1 MNLPLADSLLY
12 HLAHWQARRHPVQP
26 IEAFQADAVRRVL
39 VVLTTGMGDAILST
53 PVLPVLR
60 QGLPQ
65 AEIRLFCRAAWTPLF
80 ENDHDLD
87 GLIVYAGK
95 YRRFFSTL
103 RELRAFA
110 PELVV
115 VLHGNDPDIL
125 PLCALSG
132 ARFIVRIPTT
142 GTRHT
147 SLLSNRSRSS
157 DANTL
162 PGLHYIENRL
172 RILDTLGLRTRGTKG
187 TEGTES
193 TAGAEATESSLAPRI
208 HLQATRAAEVVAQ
221 LRQRIQSQHY
231 WVMHPC
237 AADPYKVWPMAKV
250 RALLEQARQRWP
262 QLAIVLTGSRHDA
275 ATLQPLAQGLDGVF
289 NTAGALDIAQTGAV
303 LQQARCVLA
312 PDTGVAHLAA
322 ALDTPVV
329 ALYAA
334 TDARL
339 IGVRARHAPAV
350 LLQQPQTC
358 SPCIE
363 KRCNYTGTAQH
374 CMDQIGLPQV
384 LQALQGVLSETAG
397 TTGASTGKQTA

>member
-12 HLAHWQARRHPVQP
+12 QLAHWQARRHPVQP
-26 IEAFQADAVRRVL
+26 IEAFQADDVRRVL
-39 VVLTTGMGDAILST
+39 VVLSTGMGDAILST

-80 ENDHDLD
+80 ENDPDLD

-103 RELRAFA
+103 RALRTFA

-157 DANTL
+157 DASTL

-172 RILDTLGLRTRGTKG
+172 RILDTLGLRTKG
-187 TEGTES
+187 IEGT
-193 TAGAEATESSLAPRI
+193 AGTEATEGSLAPRI

-237 AADPYKVWPMAKV
+237 AADPYKVWPMAKA

-275 ATLQPLAQGLDGVF
+275 ATLQQLAQGLDGVF

-339 IGVRARHAPAV
+339 IGVRPRHAATV
-350 LLQQPQTC
+350 ILQQPQTC
-358 SPCIE
+358 TPCIE
-363 KRCNYTGTAQH
+363 KRCNYTGTTQH
-374 CMDQIGLPQV
+374 CMEQISLQSV
-384 LQALQGVLSETAG
+384 LQALQSVLTD
-397 TTGASTGKQTA
+397 TGMQAA

>member
-12 HLAHWQARRHPVQP
+12 QLAHWQARRHPVQP
-26 IEAFQADAVRRVL
+26 IEAFQAGAVRRVL
-39 VVLTTGMGDAILST
+39 VVLSTGMGDAILST

-80 ENDHDLD
+80 ENDPDLD

-103 RELRAFA
+103 RALRTFA

-125 PLCALSG
+125 PLCAFSG

-157 DANTL
+157 DASTL

-172 RILDTLGLRTRGTKG
+172 RILDTLGLRTK
-187 TEGTES
+187 GTES
-193 TAGAEATESSLAPRI
+193 TAGTEATESSLAPRI

-237 AADPYKVWPMAKV
+237 AADPYKVWPMAKA

-275 ATLQPLAQGLDGVF
+275 ATLQQLAQGLDGVF

-339 IGVRARHAPAV
+339 IGVRPRHAATV
-350 LLQQPQTC
+350 ILQQPQTC
-358 SPCIE
+358 TPCIE
-363 KRCNYTGTAQH
+363 KRCNYTGTTQH
-374 CMDQIGLPQV
+374 CMEQISLQSV
-384 LQALQGVLSETAG
+384 LQALQSVLTD
-397 TTGASTGKQTA
+397 TGMQAA

>member
-1 MNLPLADSLLY
+1 VNLPLADSLLY
-12 HLAHWQARRHPVQP
+12 QLAHWRARRYPVQP
-26 IEAFQADAVRRVL
+26 IEAFQAGAVRRVL
-39 VVLTTGMGDAILST
+39 VVLSTGMGDAILST
-53 PVLPVLR
+53 PVFPALR

-103 RELRAFA
+103 RELRTFA

-142 GTRHT
+142 GTRH
-147 SLLSNRSRSS
+147 SALLSNRWRSI
-157 DANTL
+157 DASTL

-172 RILDTLGLRTRGTKG
+172 RILDTLGLRAKG
-187 TEGTES
+187 TEGTE
-193 TAGAEATESSLAPRI
+193 GTEGSGAPRI
-208 HLQATRAAEVVAQ
+208 HLQATRAAEAVAR
-221 LRQRIQSQHY
+221 LRQSIGSQRY

-237 AADPYKVWPMAKV
+237 AADPYKVWPMAKA

-275 ATLQPLAQGLDGVF
+275 ATLQQLAQGLDGVF

-339 IGVRARHAPAV
+339 IGVRPRHAATV
-350 LLQQPQTC
+350 ILQQPQTC
-358 SPCIE
+358 TPCIE
-363 KRCNYTGTAQH
+363 KRCNYTGTTQH
-374 CMDQIGLPQV
+374 CMEQISLQSV
-384 LQALQGVLSETAG
+384 LQALQSVLTDTEMQA
-397 TTGASTGKQTA
+397 A

>member
-12 HLAHWQARRHPVQP
+12 QLAHWQASRHPVQP
-26 IEAFQADAVRRVL
+26 IEAFQAGAVRRVL
-39 VVLTTGMGDAILST
+39 VVLSTGMGDAILST
-53 PVLPVLR
+53 PVFPALR

-80 ENDHDLD
+80 ENDPDLD

-103 RELRAFA
+103 RALRTFA

-157 DANTL
+157 DASTL

-172 RILDTLGLRTRGTKG
+172 RILDTLGLRTKG
-187 TEGTES
+187 IEGT
-193 TAGAEATESSLAPRI
+193 AGTEATEGSLAPRI

-237 AADPYKVWPMAKV
+237 AADPYKVWPMAKA

-275 ATLQPLAQGLDGVF
+275 ATLQQLAQGLDGVF

-339 IGVRARHAPAV
+339 IGVRPRHAATV
-350 LLQQPQTC
+350 ILQQPQTC
-358 SPCIE
+358 TPCIE
-363 KRCNYTGTAQH
+363 KRCNYTGTTQH
-374 CMDQIGLPQV
+374 CMEQISLQSV
-384 LQALQGVLSETAG
+384 LHALQSVLPDTEMQA
-397 TTGASTGKQTA
+397 A

>member
-12 HLAHWQARRHPVQP
+12 QLAHWRARRHPVQP
-26 IEAFQADAVRRVL
+26 IEAFQAGAVRRVL
-39 VVLTTGMGDAILST
+39 VVLSTGMGDAILST
-53 PVLPVLR
+53 PVFPALR

-103 RELRAFA
+103 RELRTFA

-147 SLLSNRSRSS
+147 SLLSNRSRSI
-157 DANTL
+157 DASTL

-172 RILDTLGLRTRGTKG
+172 RILDTLGLRAKG
-187 TEGTES
+187 TEGTE
-193 TAGAEATESSLAPRI
+193 GTEGSGAPRI
-208 HLQATRAAEVVAQ
+208 HLQATRAAEAVAR
-221 LRQRIQSQHY
+221 LRQSIGSQRY

-237 AADPYKVWPMAKV
+237 AADAYKVWPMAKA

-262 QLAIVLTGSRHDA
+262 QLAVVLTGSRHDA
-275 ATLQPLAQGLDGVF
+275 ATLQQLAQGLDGVF

-339 IGVRARHAPAV
+339 IGVRPRQAATV
-350 LLQQPQTC
+350 ILQQPQTC
-358 SPCIE
+358 TPCIE
-363 KRCNYTGTAQH
+363 KRCNYAGTTQH
-374 CMDQIGLPQV
+374 CMEQISLQSV
-384 LQALQGVLSETAG
+384 LQALQSVLTDTEMQA
-397 TTGASTGKQTA
+397 A

>member
-1 MNLPLADSLLY
+1 LY
-12 HLAHWQARRHPVQP
+12 QLAHWQARRYPVQP
-26 IEAFQADAVRRVL
+26 IEAFQAGAVRRVL
-39 VVLTTGMGDAILST
+39 VVLSTGMGDAILST

-80 ENDHDLD
+80 ENDPDLD

-103 RELRAFA
+103 RALRTFA

-157 DANTL
+157 DASTL

-172 RILDTLGLRTRGTKG
+172 RILDTLGLRTKG
-187 TEGTES
+187 IEGT
-193 TAGAEATESSLAPRI
+193 AGTEATEGSLAPRI

-237 AADPYKVWPMAKV
+237 AADPYKVWPMAKA

-275 ATLQPLAQGLDGVF
+275 ATLQQLAQGLDGVF

-339 IGVRARHAPAV
+339 IGVRPRHAATV
-350 LLQQPQTC
+350 ILQQPQTC
-358 SPCIE
+358 TPCIE
-363 KRCNYTGTAQH
+363 KRCNYTGTTQH
-374 CMDQIGLPQV
+374 CMEQISLQSV
-384 LQALQGVLSETAG
+384 LHALQSVLPDTEMQA
-397 TTGASTGKQTA
+397 A

>member
-12 HLAHWQARRHPVQP
+12 QLAHWQARRHPVQP
-26 IEAFQADAVRRVL
+26 IEAFQADDVRRVL
-39 VVLTTGMGDAILST
+39 VVLSTGMGDAILST

-80 ENDHDLD
+80 ENDPDLD

-103 RELRAFA
+103 RALRTFA

-125 PLCALSG
+125 PLCAFSG

-157 DANTL
+157 DASTL

-172 RILDTLGLRTRGTKG
+172 RILDTLGLRTKG
-187 TEGTES
+187 IEGT
-193 TAGAEATESSLAPRI
+193 AGTEATEGSLAPRI

-237 AADPYKVWPMAKV
+237 AADPYKVWPMAKA

-275 ATLQPLAQGLDGVF
+275 ATLQQLAQGLDGVF

-339 IGVRARHAPAV
+339 IGVRPRHAATV
-350 LLQQPQTC
+350 ILQQPQTC
-358 SPCIE
+358 TPCIE
-363 KRCNYTGTAQH
+363 KRCNYTGTTQH
-374 CMDQIGLPQV
+374 CMEQISLQSV
-384 LQALQGVLSETAG
+384 LQALQSVLTD
-397 TTGASTGKQTA
+397 TGMQAA

>member
-1 MNLPLADSLLY
+1 VNLPLADSLLY
-12 HLAHWQARRHPVQP
+12 QLAHWRARRYPVQP
-26 IEAFQADAVRRVL
+26 IEAFQAGAVRRVL
-39 VVLTTGMGDAILST
+39 VVLSTGMGDAILST
-53 PVLPVLR
+53 PVFPALR

-103 RELRAFA
+103 RELRTFA

-142 GTRHT
+142 GTRH
-147 SLLSNRSRSS
+147 SALLSNRWRSI
-157 DANTL
+157 DASTL

-172 RILDTLGLRTRGTKG
+172 RILDTLGLRAKG
-187 TEGTES
+187 TEGTEGS
-193 TAGAEATESSLAPRI
+193 GAPRI
-208 HLQATRAAEVVAQ
+208 HLQATRAAEAVAR
-221 LRQRIQSQHY
+221 LRQSIGSQRY

-237 AADPYKVWPMAKV
+237 AADAYKVWPMAKA

-262 QLAIVLTGSRHDA
+262 QLAVVLTGSRHDA
-275 ATLQPLAQGLDGVF
+275 ATLQQLAQGLDGVF

-339 IGVRARHAPAV
+339 IGVRPRQAATV
-350 LLQQPQTC
+350 ILQQPQTC
-358 SPCIE
+358 TPCIE
-363 KRCNYTGTAQH
+363 KRCNYTGTTQH
-374 CMDQIGLPQV
+374 CMEQISLQSV
-384 LQALQGVLSETAG
+384 LQALQSVLTD
-397 TTGASTGKQTA
+397 TGMQAA

>member
-12 HLAHWQARRHPVQP
+12 QLAHWQARRHPVQP

-39 VVLTTGMGDAILST
+39 VVLSTGMGDAILST

-80 ENDHDLD
+80 ENDPDLD

-103 RELRAFA
+103 RALRTFA

-125 PLCALSG
+125 PLCAFSG

-157 DANTL
+157 DASTL

-172 RILDTLGLRTRGTKG
+172 RILDTLGLRAKG
-187 TEGTES
+187 TEGTE
-193 TAGAEATESSLAPRI
+193 GTEGSGAPRI
-208 HLQATRAAEVVAQ
+208 HLQATRAAEAVAR
-221 LRQRIQSQHY
+221 LRQSIGSQRY

-237 AADPYKVWPMAKV
+237 AADPYKVWPMAKA

-275 ATLQPLAQGLDGVF
+275 ATLQQLAQGLDGVF

-334 TDARL
+334 TYARL
-339 IGVRARHAPAV
+339 IGVRPRHAATV
-350 LLQQPQTC
+350 ILQQPQTC
-358 SPCIE
+358 TPCIE

-374 CMDQIGLPQV
+374 CMEQISLQSV
-384 LQALQGVLSETAG
+384 LQALQSVLTDTEMQA
-397 TTGASTGKQTA
+397 A

>member
-12 HLAHWQARRHPVQP
+12 QLAHWQARRHPVQP
-26 IEAFQADAVRRVL
+26 IEAFQAGAVRRVL
-39 VVLTTGMGDAILST
+39 VVLSTGMGDAILST

-80 ENDHDLD
+80 ENDPDLD

-103 RELRAFA
+103 RALRTFA

-125 PLCALSG
+125 PLCAFSG

-157 DANTL
+157 DASTL

-172 RILDTLGLRTRGTKG
+172 RILDTLGLRTK
-187 TEGTES
+187 GTES
-193 TAGAEATESSLAPRI
+193 TAGTEATESSLAPRI

-237 AADPYKVWPMAKV
+237 AADPYKVWPMAKA

-339 IGVRARHAPAV
+339 IGVRPRHAATV
-350 LLQQPQTC
+350 ILQQPQTC
-358 SPCIE
+358 TPCIE
-363 KRCNYTGTAQH
+363 KRCNYTGTTQH
-374 CMDQIGLPQV
+374 CMEQISLQSV
-384 LQALQGVLSETAG
+384 LQALQSVLTD
-397 TTGASTGKQTA
+397 TGMQAA

>member
-12 HLAHWQARRHPVQP
+12 QLAHWQARRHPVQP

-39 VVLTTGMGDAILST
+39 VVLSTGMGDAILST

-80 ENDHDLD
+80 ENDPDLD

-103 RELRAFA
+103 RALRTFA

-157 DANTL
+157 DASTL

-172 RILDTLGLRTRGTKG
+172 RILDTLGLRTKG
-187 TEGTES
+187 IEGT
-193 TAGAEATESSLAPRI
+193 AGTEATEGSLAPRI

-237 AADPYKVWPMAKV
+237 AADPYKVWPMAKA

-275 ATLQPLAQGLDGVF
+275 ATLQQLAQELDGVF

-339 IGVRARHAPAV
+339 IGVRPRHAATV
-350 LLQQPQTC
+350 ILQQPQTC
-358 SPCIE
+358 TPCIE
-363 KRCNYTGTAQH
+363 KRCNYTGTTQH
-374 CMDQIGLPQV
+374 CMEQISLQSV
-384 LQALQGVLSETAG
+384 LQALQSVLTD
-397 TTGASTGKQTA
+397 TGMQAA

>member
-12 HLAHWQARRHPVQP
+12 QLAHWQASRHPVQP
-26 IEAFQADAVRRVL
+26 IEAFQAGAVRRVL
-39 VVLTTGMGDAILST
+39 VVLSTGMGDAILST
-53 PVLPVLR
+53 PVFPALR

-80 ENDHDLD
+80 ENDPDLD

-103 RELRAFA
+103 RALRTFA

-157 DANTL
+157 DASTL

-172 RILDTLGLRTRGTKG
+172 RILDTLGLRTKG
-187 TEGTES
+187 IEGT
-193 TAGAEATESSLAPRI
+193 AGTEATEGSLAPRI

-237 AADPYKVWPMAKV
+237 AADPYKVWPMAKA

-275 ATLQPLAQGLDGVF
+275 ATLQQLAQGLDGVF

-339 IGVRARHAPAV
+339 IGVRPRHAATV
-350 LLQQPQTC
+350 ILQQPQTC
-358 SPCIE
+358 TPCIE
-363 KRCNYTGTAQH
+363 KRCNYTGTTQH
-374 CMDQIGLPQV
+374 CMEQISLQSV
-384 LQALQGVLSETAG
+384 LQALQSVLTD
-397 TTGASTGKQTA
+397 TGMQAA

>member
-12 HLAHWQARRHPVQP
+12 QLAHWQARRHPVQP
-26 IEAFQADAVRRVL
+26 IEAFQADAVGRVL
-39 VVLTTGMGDAILST
+39 VVLSTGMGDAILST

-80 ENDHDLD
+80 ENDPDLD

-103 RELRAFA
+103 RALRTFA

-125 PLCALSG
+125 PLCAFSG

-157 DANTL
+157 DASTL

-172 RILDTLGLRTRGTKG
+172 RILDTLGLRTKG
-187 TEGTES
+187 IEGT
-193 TAGAEATESSLAPRI
+193 AGTEATEGSLAPRI

-237 AADPYKVWPMAKV
+237 AADPYKVWPMAKA
-250 RALLEQARQRWP
+250 RALLEQARQLWP

-275 ATLQPLAQGLDGVF
+275 ATLQQLAQGLDGVF

-339 IGVRARHAPAV
+339 IGVRPRHAATV
-350 LLQQPQTC
+350 ILQQPQTC
-358 SPCIE
+358 TPCIE
-363 KRCNYTGTAQH
+363 KRCNYTGTTQH
-374 CMDQIGLPQV
+374 CMEQISLQSV
-384 LQALQGVLSETAG
+384 LQALQSVLTD
-397 TTGASTGKQTA
+397 TGMQAA

>member
-12 HLAHWQARRHPVQP
+12 QLAHWQARRHPVQP
-26 IEAFQADAVRRVL
+26 IEAFQADAVGRVL
-39 VVLTTGMGDAILST
+39 VVLSTGMGDAILST

-80 ENDHDLD
+80 ENDPDLD

-103 RELRAFA
+103 RELRTFA

-157 DANTL
+157 DASTL

-172 RILDTLGLRTRGTKG
+172 RILDTLGLRTKG
-187 TEGTES
+187 IEGT
-193 TAGAEATESSLAPRI
+193 AGTEATEGSLAPRI

-237 AADPYKVWPMAKV
+237 AADPYKVWPMAKA

-275 ATLQPLAQGLDGVF
+275 ATLQQLAQGLDGVF

-339 IGVRARHAPAV
+339 IGVRPRHAATV
-350 LLQQPQTC
+350 ILQQPQTC
-358 SPCIE
+358 TPCIE
-363 KRCNYTGTAQH
+363 KRCNYTGTTQH
-374 CMDQIGLPQV
+374 CMEQISLQSV
-384 LQALQGVLSETAG
+384 LQALQSVLTD
-397 TTGASTGKQTA
+397 TGMQAA

>member
-12 HLAHWQARRHPVQP
+12 QLAHWQARRHPVQP
-26 IEAFQADAVRRVL
+26 IEAFQADDVRRVL
-39 VVLTTGMGDAILST
+39 VVLSTGMGDAILST

-80 ENDHDLD
+80 ENDPDLD

-103 RELRAFA
+103 RALRTFA

-157 DANTL
+157 DASTL

-172 RILDTLGLRTRGTKG
+172 RILDTLGLRTKG
-187 TEGTES
+187 IEGT
-193 TAGAEATESSLAPRI
+193 AGTEATEGSLAPRI

-237 AADPYKVWPMAKV
+237 AADPYKVWPMAKA

-275 ATLQPLAQGLDGVF
+275 ATLQQLAQGLDGVF

-339 IGVRARHAPAV
+339 IGVRPRHAATV
-350 LLQQPQTC
+350 ILQQPQTC
-358 SPCIE
+358 TPCIE
-363 KRCNYTGTAQH
+363 KRCNYTGTTQH
-374 CMDQIGLPQV
+374 CMEQISLQSV
-384 LQALQGVLSETAG
+384 LHALQSVLPDTEMQA
-397 TTGASTGKQTA
+397 A

>member
-12 HLAHWQARRHPVQP
+12 QLAHWQARRHPVQP
-26 IEAFQADAVRRVL
+26 IEAFQADAVGRVL
-39 VVLTTGMGDAILST
+39 VVLSTGMGDAILST

-80 ENDHDLD
+80 ENDPDLD

-103 RELRAFA
+103 RALRTFA

-125 PLCALSG
+125 PLCAFSG

-157 DANTL
+157 DASTL

-172 RILDTLGLRTRGTKG
+172 RILDTLGLRTKG
-187 TEGTES
+187 IEGT
-193 TAGAEATESSLAPRI
+193 AGTEATEGSLAPRI

-237 AADPYKVWPMAKV
+237 AADPYKVWPMAKA
-250 RALLEQARQRWP
+250 RALLEQARQLWP

-275 ATLQPLAQGLDGVF
+275 ATLQQLAQELDGVF

-339 IGVRARHAPAV
+339 IGVRPRHAATV
-350 LLQQPQTC
+350 ILQQPQTC
-358 SPCIE
+358 TPCIE
-363 KRCNYTGTAQH
+363 KRCNYTGTTQH
-374 CMDQIGLPQV
+374 CMEQISLQSV
-384 LQALQGVLSETAG
+384 LQALQSVLTD
-397 TTGASTGKQTA
+397 TGMQAA

>member
-12 HLAHWQARRHPVQP
+12 QLAHWQARRHPVQP
-26 IEAFQADAVRRVL
+26 IEAFQAGAVRRVL
-39 VVLTTGMGDAILST
+39 VVLSTGMGDAILST

-80 ENDHDLD
+80 ENDPDLD

-103 RELRAFA
+103 RALRTFA

-125 PLCALSG
+125 PLCAFSG

-157 DANTL
+157 DASTL

-172 RILDTLGLRTRGTKG
+172 RILDTLGLRTKG
-187 TEGTES
+187 IEGT
-193 TAGAEATESSLAPRI
+193 AGTEATEGSLAPRI

-237 AADPYKVWPMAKV
+237 AADPYKVWPMAKA

-275 ATLQPLAQGLDGVF
+275 ATLQQLAQGLDGVF

-339 IGVRARHAPAV
+339 IGVRPRHAATV
-350 LLQQPQTC
+350 ILQQPQTC
-358 SPCIE
+358 TPCIE
-363 KRCNYTGTAQH
+363 KRCNYTGTTQH
-374 CMDQIGLPQV
+374 CMEQISLQSV
-384 LQALQGVLSETAG
+384 LQALQSVLTD
-397 TTGASTGKQTA
+397 TGMQAA

>member
-1 MNLPLADSLLY
+1 VNLPLADSLLY
-12 HLAHWQARRHPVQP
+12 QLAHWRARRYPVQP
-26 IEAFQADAVRRVL
+26 IEAFQAGAVRRVL
-39 VVLTTGMGDAILST
+39 VVLSTGMGDAILST
-53 PVLPVLR
+53 PVFPALR

-103 RELRAFA
+103 RELRTFA

-142 GTRHT
+142 GTRH
-147 SLLSNRSRSS
+147 SALLSNRWRSI
-157 DANTL
+157 DASTL

-172 RILDTLGLRTRGTKG
+172 RILDTLGLRAKG
-187 TEGTES
+187 TEGTEGS
-193 TAGAEATESSLAPRI
+193 GAPRI
-208 HLQATRAAEVVAQ
+208 HLQATRAAEAVAR
-221 LRQRIQSQHY
+221 LRQSIGSQRY

-237 AADPYKVWPMAKV
+237 AADAYKVWPMAKA

-262 QLAIVLTGSRHDA
+262 QLAVVLTGSRHDA
-275 ATLQPLAQGLDGVF
+275 ATLQQLAQGLDGVF

-339 IGVRARHAPAV
+339 IGVRPRQAATV
-350 LLQQPQTC
+350 ILQQPQTC
-358 SPCIE
+358 TPCIE
-363 KRCNYTGTAQH
+363 KRCNYTGTTQH
-374 CMDQIGLPQV
+374 CMEQISLQSV
-384 LQALQGVLSETAG
+384 LQALQSVLTDTEMQA
-397 TTGASTGKQTA
+397 A

>member
-12 HLAHWQARRHPVQP
+12 QLAHWQARRHPVQP
-26 IEAFQADAVRRVL
+26 IEAFQAGAVRRVL
-39 VVLTTGMGDAILST
+39 VVLSTGMGDAILST

-80 ENDHDLD
+80 ENDPDLD

-103 RELRAFA
+103 RALRTFA

-142 GTRHT
+142 GTRYT

-157 DANTL
+157 DASTL

-172 RILDTLGLRTRGTKG
+172 RILDTLGLRTKG
-187 TEGTES
+187 IEGT
-193 TAGAEATESSLAPRI
+193 AGTEATEGSLAPRI

-237 AADPYKVWPMAKV
+237 AADPYKVWPMAKA

-275 ATLQPLAQGLDGVF
+275 ATLQQLAQGLDGVF

-339 IGVRARHAPAV
+339 IGVRPRHAATV
-350 LLQQPQTC
+350 ILQQPQTC
-358 SPCIE
+358 TPCIE
-363 KRCNYTGTAQH
+363 KRCNYTGTTQH
-374 CMDQIGLPQV
+374 CMEQISLQSV
-384 LQALQGVLSETAG
+384 LHALQSVLPDTEMQA
-397 TTGASTGKQTA
+397 A

>member
-1 MNLPLADSLLY
+1 LY
-12 HLAHWQARRHPVQP
+12 QLAHWQARRHPVQP
-26 IEAFQADAVRRVL
+26 IEAFQAGAVRRVL
-39 VVLTTGMGDAILST
+39 VVLSTGMGDAILST

-103 RELRAFA
+103 RALRTFA

-125 PLCALSG
+125 PLCAFSG

-157 DANTL
+157 DASTL

-172 RILDTLGLRTRGTKG
+172 RILDTLGLRTKG
-187 TEGTES
+187 IEGT
-193 TAGAEATESSLAPRI
+193 AGTEATEGSLAPRI

-237 AADPYKVWPMAKV
+237 AADPYKVWPMAKA

-275 ATLQPLAQGLDGVF
+275 ATLQQLAQGLDGVF

-339 IGVRARHAPAV
+339 IGVRPRHAATV
-350 LLQQPQTC
+350 ILQQPQTC
-358 SPCIE
+358 TPCIE
-363 KRCNYTGTAQH
+363 KRCNYTGTTQH
-374 CMDQIGLPQV
+374 CMEQISLQSV
-384 LQALQGVLSETAG
+384 LHALQSVLPDTEMQA
-397 TTGASTGKQTA
+397 A

>member
-12 HLAHWQARRHPVQP
+12 QLAHWRARRYPVQP
-26 IEAFQADAVRRVL
+26 IEAFQAGAVRRVL
-39 VVLTTGMGDAILST
+39 VVLSTGMGDAILST

-103 RELRAFA
+103 RELRTFA

-157 DANTL
+157 DASTL

-172 RILDTLGLRTRGTKG
+172 RILDTLGLRTKG
-187 TEGTES
+187 IEGT
-193 TAGAEATESSLAPRI
+193 AGTEATEGSLAPRI

-221 LRQRIQSQHY
+221 LSQRIQSQHY

-237 AADPYKVWPMAKV
+237 AADAYKVWPMAKA

-262 QLAIVLTGSRHDA
+262 QLAVVLTGSRHDA
-275 ATLQPLAQGLDGVF
+275 ATLQQLAQGLDGVF

-339 IGVRARHAPAV
+339 IGVRPRQAATV
-350 LLQQPQTC
+350 VLQQPQTC
-358 SPCIE
+358 TPCIE
-363 KRCNYTGTAQH
+363 KRCNYTGTTQH
-374 CMDQIGLPQV
+374 CMEQISLQSV
-384 LQALQGVLSETAG
+384 LQALQSVLTD
-397 TTGASTGKQTA
+397 TGMQAA

>member
-12 HLAHWQARRHPVQP
+12 QLAHWQARRYPVQP
-26 IEAFQADAVRRVL
+26 IEAFQAGAVRRVL
-39 VVLTTGMGDAILST
+39 VVLSTGMGDAILST

-80 ENDHDLD
+80 ENDPDLD

-103 RELRAFA
+103 RALRTFA

-157 DANTL
+157 DASTL

-172 RILDTLGLRTRGTKG
+172 RILDTLGLRTKG
-187 TEGTES
+187 IEGT
-193 TAGAEATESSLAPRI
+193 AGTEATEGSLAPRI

-237 AADPYKVWPMAKV
+237 AADPYKVWPMAKA

-275 ATLQPLAQGLDGVF
+275 ATLQQLAQGLDGVF

-339 IGVRARHAPAV
+339 IGVRPRHAATV
-350 LLQQPQTC
+350 ILQQPQTC
-358 SPCIE
+358 TPCIE
-363 KRCNYTGTAQH
+363 KRCNYTGTTQH
-374 CMDQIGLPQV
+374 CMEQISLQSV
-384 LQALQGVLSETAG
+384 LHALQSVLPDTEMQA
-397 TTGASTGKQTA
+397 A

>member
-1 MNLPLADSLLY
+1 VNLPLADSLLY
-12 HLAHWQARRHPVQP
+12 QLAHWQARRYPVQP
-26 IEAFQADAVRRVL
+26 IEAFQAGAVRRVL
-39 VVLTTGMGDAILST
+39 VVLSTGMGDAILST

-80 ENDHDLD
+80 ENDPDLD

-103 RELRAFA
+103 RALRTFA

-157 DANTL
+157 DASTL

-172 RILDTLGLRTRGTKG
+172 RILDTLGLRTKG
-187 TEGTES
+187 IEGT
-193 TAGAEATESSLAPRI
+193 AGTEATEGSLAPRI

-237 AADPYKVWPMAKV
+237 AADPYKVWPMAKA

-275 ATLQPLAQGLDGVF
+275 ATLQQLAQGLDGVF

-339 IGVRARHAPAV
+339 IGVRPRHAATV
-350 LLQQPQTC
+350 ILQQPQTC
-358 SPCIE
+358 TPCIE
-363 KRCNYTGTAQH
+363 KRCNYTGTTQH
-374 CMDQIGLPQV
+374 CMEQISLQSV
-384 LQALQGVLSETAG
+384 LHALQSVLPDTEMQA
-397 TTGASTGKQTA
+397 A

>member
-12 HLAHWQARRHPVQP
+12 QLAHWQARRHPVQP
-26 IEAFQADAVRRVL
+26 IEAFHADAVRRVL
-39 VVLTTGMGDAILST
+39 VVLSTGMGDAILST

-80 ENDHDLD
+80 ENDPDLD

-95 YRRFFSTL
+95 YRRFLSTL
-103 RELRAFA
+103 RALRTFA

-125 PLCALSG
+125 PLCAFSG

-157 DANTL
+157 DASTL

-172 RILDTLGLRTRGTKG
+172 RILDTLGLRTKG
-187 TEGTES
+187 IEGT
-193 TAGAEATESSLAPRI
+193 AGTEATEGSLAPRI

-221 LRQRIQSQHY
+221 LSQRIQSQHY

-237 AADPYKVWPMAKV
+237 AADPYKVWPMAKA

-262 QLAIVLTGSRHDA
+262 QLAVVLTGSRHDA
-275 ATLQPLAQGLDGVF
+275 ATLQQLAQGLDGVF

-339 IGVRARHAPAV
+339 IGVRPRHAATV
-350 LLQQPQTC
+350 ILQQPQTC
-358 SPCIE
+358 TPCIE
-363 KRCNYTGTAQH
+363 KRCNYTGTTQH
-374 CMDQIGLPQV
+374 CMEQISLQSV
-384 LQALQGVLSETAG
+384 LQALQSVLTDTEMQA
-397 TTGASTGKQTA
+397 A

>member
-12 HLAHWQARRHPVQP
+12 QLAHWQASRHPVQP
-26 IEAFQADAVRRVL
+26 IEAFQAGAVRRVL
-39 VVLTTGMGDAILST
+39 VVLSTGMGDAILST

-80 ENDHDLD
+80 ENDPDLD

-103 RELRAFA
+103 RALRTFA

-157 DANTL
+157 DASTL

-172 RILDTLGLRTRGTKG
+172 RILDTLGLRTKG
-187 TEGTES
+187 IEGT
-193 TAGAEATESSLAPRI
+193 AGTEATEGSLAPRI

-237 AADPYKVWPMAKV
+237 AADPYKVWPMAKA

-275 ATLQPLAQGLDGVF
+275 ATLQQLAQGLDGVF

-339 IGVRARHAPAV
+339 IGVRPRHAATV
-350 LLQQPQTC
+350 ILQQPQTC
-358 SPCIE
+358 TPCIE
-363 KRCNYTGTAQH
+363 KRCNYTGTTQH
-374 CMDQIGLPQV
+374 CMEQISLQSV
-384 LQALQGVLSETAG
+384 LHALQSVLPDTEMQA
-397 TTGASTGKQTA
+397 A

>member
-39 VVLTTGMGDAILST
+39 VVLSTGMGDAILST

-103 RELRAFA
+103 RALRTFA

-157 DANTL
+157 DASTL

-172 RILDTLGLRTRGTKG
+172 RILDTLGLRTKG
-187 TEGTES
+187 IEGT
-193 TAGAEATESSLAPRI
+193 AGTEATEGRLAPRI
-208 HLQATRAAEVVAQ
+208 HLQATRAAEAVAR
-221 LRQRIQSQHY
+221 LRQSIGSQRY

-237 AADPYKVWPMAKV
+237 AADAYKVWPMAKA

-262 QLAIVLTGSRHDA
+262 QLAVVLTGSRHDA
-275 ATLQPLAQGLDGVF
+275 ATLQQLAQGLDGVF

-339 IGVRARHAPAV
+339 IGVRPRHAATV
-350 LLQQPQTC
+350 ILQQPQTC
-358 SPCIE
+358 TPCIE

-374 CMDQIGLPQV
+374 CMEQISLQSV
-384 LQALQGVLSETAG
+384 LQALQSVLTD
-397 TTGASTGKQTA
+397 TGMQAA

>member
-26 IEAFQADAVRRVL
+26 IEAFRADAVRRVL
-39 VVLTTGMGDAILST
+39 VVLSTGMGDAILST

-142 GTRHT
+142 GTRH
-147 SLLSNRSRSS
+147 SALLSNRSRSS
-157 DANTL
+157 DASTL

-172 RILDTLGLRTRGTKG
+172 RILDTLGLRAS
-187 TEGTES
+187 GTES
-193 TAGAEATESSLAPRI
+193 GAAPRI
-208 HLQATRAAEVVAQ
+208 YLQANQAAVVVTQ

-262 QLAIVLTGSRHDA
+262 QLAVVLTGSRHDA
-275 ATLQPLAQGLDGVF
+275 ATLQQLAQGLDGVF

-322 ALDTPVV
+322 ALDTPVIG
-329 ALYAA
+329 LYAA

-363 KRCNYTGTAQH
+363 KRCNYAGTAQH

-384 LQALQGVLSETAG
+384 LQALHSVLSETAS
-397 TTGASTGKQTA
+397 TASASTGKQAA

>member
-12 HLAHWQARRHPVQP
+12 QLAHWQARRHPVQP
-26 IEAFQADAVRRVL
+26 IEAFQAGAVRRVL
-39 VVLTTGMGDAILST
+39 VVLSTGMGDAILST

-80 ENDHDLD
+80 ENDPDLD

-103 RELRAFA
+103 RALRTFA

-157 DANTL
+157 DASTL

-172 RILDTLGLRTRGTKG
+172 RILDTLGLRTK
-187 TEGTES
+187 GTES
-193 TAGAEATESSLAPRI
+193 TAGTEATESSLAPRI

-237 AADPYKVWPMAKV
+237 AADPYKVWPMAKA

-339 IGVRARHAPAV
+339 IGVRPRHAATV
-350 LLQQPQTC
+350 ILQQPQTC
-358 SPCIE
+358 TPCIE
-363 KRCNYTGTAQH
+363 KRCNYTGTTQH
-374 CMDQIGLPQV
+374 CMEQISLQSV
-384 LQALQGVLSETAG
+384 LQALQSVLTD
-397 TTGASTGKQTA
+397 TGMQAA